1 MEQNDKP
8 IISFPLISGVDE
20 TCLYMGD
27 RWLFH
32 YTTAESFFKIIK
44 SMKLKTSR
52 LEKLNDLNEINYDAY
67 SMFSIPE
74 MVKYKEYVERKCSIA
89 CFSHHTQYPYED
101 RQCYYLVPGCCN
113 PSMWAH
119 YAGNISGVCLCLD
132 RNKLYKENQKIF
144 GTNIELREVNYEIK
158 YKSFERERSSEEFLR
173 KYRNNIFF
181 LKDVSWQ
188 NESEVRLLLTDINP
202 DAEEPMISIAD
213 SLEAIVFSQK
223 FWKNNK
229 EEFIEEVLRPD
240 SFLGNMCPIYWL
252 MLTSNYIAYD
262 AGPGIAGLFINELS
276 SIQKRN
282 GDLDNRI
289 QIYKRRLHKDY
300 HMCTI

>member
-1 MEQNDKP
+1 MEQNEKP
-8 IISFPLISGVDE
+8 IISYPLIPGNE
-20 TCLYMGD
+20 ECLYMGD

-44 SMKLKTSR
+44 SLKLKTSR

-67 SMFSIPE
+67 SMLSIPE

-89 CFSHHTQYPYED
+89 CFSHHTLYTYED
-101 RQCYYLVPGCCN
+101 HQCYHLVPGCCN

-144 GTNIELREVNYEIK
+144 GGNVELQKVNYKIK
-158 YKSFERERSSEEFLR
+158 YKSFERERSSDEFLR

-213 SLEAIVFSQK
+213 SLEAIVFSQT

-229 EEFIEEVLRPD
+229 KEFIEEVLRPD
-240 SFLGNMCPIYWL
+240 SFLGKMCPIYWL

-282 GDLDNRI
+282 GDLENRI
-289 QIYKRRLHKDY
+289 EIYKRRLQKDY
-300 HMCTI
+300 HMCTV